1 MTVLLMLCMIV
12 AFLAADRIVQ
22 KLRTAR
28 ERRLALQP
36 GTMISGPPE
45 GIRLAL
51 NHTWMSMENGVAVIG
66 TDEFLARMLGA
77 VESVML
83 PDVGARVAPASLTI
97 ALARGDRKV
106 RLAPP
111 VAGRILEVNTGVLRN
126 PLLAQRDPYRGGWL
140 LKVAPDAPQGAGPG
154 SLTGAAAREW
164 LRDQMS
170 LAKEF
175 LAGASPRGAFA
186 SLPDGGE
193 PAEGALVHC
202 DAAAWEEF
210 ERRFTTLR
218 ALRTATT

>member
-12 AFLAADRIVQ
+12 TFLAADKIVR
-22 KLRTAR
+22 KLRAAR
-28 ERRLALQP
+28 EVRQAVQP
-36 GTMISGPPE
+36 GTIMAEPPE

-51 NHTWMSMENGVAVIG
+51 NHTWLKMEKGVAVIG

-83 PDVGARVAPASLTI
+83 PDVGATVTPASLDI
-97 ALARGDRKV
+97 ALAHGNRRV
-106 RLAPP
+106 RLASP
-111 VAGRILEVNTGVLRN
+111 VAGRILEVNTGVLQN
-126 PLLAQRDPYRGGWL
+126 PLLARGDPYRSGWL
-140 LKVAPDAPQGAGPG
+140 LKVSPDPGHGPTSG
-154 SLTGAAAREW
+154 SLAGAAAREW

-175 LAGASPRGAFA
+175 LTGVTPRVSFA

-193 PAEGALVHC
+193 PAEGALLHC

-210 ERRFTTLR
+210 ERRFTTIH
-218 ALRTATT
+218 TTKPATT